1 MKHTPPSPYSKD
13 SSSSFITIISE
24 HHAWRTLS
32 GVQTND
38 YYAYRN
44 ALLNGCHLQKASFE
58 LRHPEV
64 MIYDLSNIEPIFNY
78 LSDDEVVN
86 TWKYLNL
93 RTSQLNSSELRKIK
107 GDGLSPE
114 IAISGPSK
122 PLLLEYKKSLIREA
136 LSNIPHNKQF
146 LSIESTI
153 RGIAKNRLLIATND
167 ETMDF
172 HNRFCAFYSEY
183 ISHEHWHSSL
193 ALNTRY
199 IYENHAIWHKIKT
212 IAKNKLFLL
221 SAGLP
226 LALGYLATTGDRN
239 IFFSEIHRQNDPS
252 LLTRDDEFLDI
263 FPHTSS
269 SNESWLIIDK
279 SYTGGSLRAASN
291 MIRKKLGYELE
302 IKTLALFPK
311 TFSAFMS
318 ADYAIYAGKLFEVR
332 SYASRLDREN
342 WHTQLITEQPI

>member
-1 MKHTPPSPYSKD
+1 MKHAPHLTFSESLN
-13 SSSSFITIISE
+13 STLVTIISE

-44 ALLNGCHLQKASFE
+44 ALLNGCHLQKACFE

-64 MIYDLSNIEPIFNY
+64 MIYDLSNIEPDFDY
-78 LSDDEVVN
+78 LSDDEIIN

-93 RTSQLNSSELRKIK
+93 RTSKLNSIELRKIK

-122 PLLLEYKKSLIREA
+122 PLLLDYKKSLIREA
-136 LSNIPHNKQF
+136 LSHISHNKQSS
-146 LSIESTI
+146 SIKPTA

-183 ISHEHWHSSL
+183 ISHEHWDSSL
-193 ALNTRY
+193 PLNTRY
-199 IYENHAIWHKIKT
+199 IYEDHAIWHKIKT
-212 IAKNKLFLL
+212 IAKNKIFLL

-239 IFFSEIHRQNDPS
+239 IFFSEVHRQNDPS
-252 LLTRDDEFLDI
+252 LLTRDNDFLDI
-263 FPHTSS
+263 FPHVLS
-269 SNESWLIIDK
+269 SNDSWLIIDK
-279 SYTGGSLRAASN
+279 AYTGGSLRAAAN

-302 IKTLALFPK
+302 VKTLALFPK

-342 WHTQLITEQPI
+342 WHTQLITEYSI

>member
-1 MKHTPPSPYSKD
+1 MKRTPPLPYFKNSN
-13 SSSSFITIISE
+13 SNLITIISE

-38 YYAYRN
+38 YYAYRK

-64 MIYDLSNIEPIFNY
+64 MIYDLSNIEPNFNY
-78 LSDDEVVN
+78 LSDEEIVN
-86 TWKYLNL
+86 TWSYLNL

-122 PLLLEYKKSLIREA
+122 HLLLEYKNSLIREA
-136 LSNIPHNKQF
+136 LSNFSHNRQF
-146 LSIESTI
+146 SSMKPTI

-167 ETMDF
+167 ETIDF
-172 HNRFCAFYSEY
+172 HNRFCEFYSGY
-183 ISHEHWHSSL
+183 ISHEHWDSSL

-199 IYENHAIWHKIKT
+199 IYEHHAIWHKIKT
-212 IAKNKLFLL
+212 IAKNKIFLL

-252 LLTRDDEFLDI
+252 LLTRDNDFLDI
-263 FPHTSS
+263 FPLTSS
-269 SNESWLIIDK
+269 SNEPWLIIDK
-279 SYTGGSLRAASN
+279 AYTGGSLRAAAN
-291 MIRKKLGYELE
+291 MLRKKLGYELDV
-302 IKTLALFPK
+302 KTLALFPK

-318 ADYAIYAGKLFEVR
+318 ADYAVYAGKLYEVR
-332 SYASRLDREN
+332 SHASRLDREN